1 MNTVHM
7 HAHVHTC
14 THAPT
19 QKQIHKR
26 LNITNVDED
35 VGARERVMG
44 GNIN

>member
-14 THAPT
+14 THAHT
-19 QKQIHKR
+19 QKQVHKR
-26 LNITNVDED
+26 LNITNADED
-35 VGARERVMG
+35 AGARECVIG